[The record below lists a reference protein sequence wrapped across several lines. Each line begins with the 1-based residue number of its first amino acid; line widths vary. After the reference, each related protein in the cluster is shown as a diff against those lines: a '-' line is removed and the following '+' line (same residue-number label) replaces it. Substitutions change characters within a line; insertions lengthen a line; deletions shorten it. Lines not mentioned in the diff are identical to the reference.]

1 MAGDINCWHGVAERQ
16 AGGEPHFQYLSL
28 LFIVKGEETG
38 KVGVKAGM
46 RVLYHLDCFL
56 LSGRQQ

>member
-1 MAGDINCWHGVAERQ
+1 MTSAAGMELLKGKLE
-16 AGGEPHFQYLSL
+16 ESLTFQYLSL

-38 KVGVKAGM
+38 KGGVKTGM

-56 LSGRQQ
+56 LFGRQQ